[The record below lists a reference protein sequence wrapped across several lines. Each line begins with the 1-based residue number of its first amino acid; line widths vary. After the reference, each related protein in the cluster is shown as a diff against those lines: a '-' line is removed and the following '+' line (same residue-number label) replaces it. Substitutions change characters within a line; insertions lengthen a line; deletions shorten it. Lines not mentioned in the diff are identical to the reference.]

1 MKTEVVMKRKLFNQE
16 ISQKSKSEFLSAT
29 DLVRAG
35 NQWRAYNGLSLFD
48 LSEWFRQ
55 KGTIE
60 FMTELENTFKC
71 KVKIAGRG
79 RGKHT
84 WVHPYL
90 FIDLALAISPKLK
103 IETYSWL
110 YDYLLRYRNE
120 SGDSFK
126 KMSGALYFQF
136 TNKRAFSKYIA
147 EVSRQIKFACGVSK
161 WEDWQKADASVLA
174 KRAKIHENIALLADV
189 LPVDEAVR
197 IGILKAEHD

>member
-1 MKTEVVMKRKLFNQE
+1 MKTEVIMKRKLFNME
-16 ISQKSKSEFLSAT
+16 IAQKSKSEFLSAT
-29 DLVRAG
+29 DLTKAG
-35 NQWRAYNGLSLFD
+35 NQWRLYNGLAPFS

-55 KGTIE
+55 KGTID
-60 FMTELENTFKC
+60 FMAELENKFKC

-120 SGDSFK
+120 SGDSYT
-126 KMSGALYFQF
+126 KMSGALYAKFS
-136 TNKRAFSKYIA
+136 NKKAFGKYIA
-147 EVSRQIKFACGVSK
+147 EVAKQIKFACGVSK
-161 WEDWQKADASVLA
+161 WEDWQKADTSVLA
-174 KRAKIHENIALLADV
+174 KRDKIQENIALLADI

-197 IGILKAEHD
+197 IGILKAEHN

>member
-1 MKTEVVMKRKLFNQE
+1 MITEVVMQRKLFNCD
-16 ISQKSKSEFLSAT
+16 IAQKSKSEFFSAT

-35 NQWRAYNGLSLFD
+35 NQWRRLNNLADFNLSLW
-48 LSEWFRQ
+48 L
-55 KGTIE
+55 KNKTTIE
-60 FMTELENTFKC
+60 FINELKAVYG
-71 KVKIAGRG
+71 KPLIKGRG
-79 RGKHT
+79 RKAHT

-126 KMSGALYFQF
+126 KMAGALYMQF
-136 TNKRAFSKYIA
+136 TNKRAFSKYMA
-147 EVSRQIKFACGVSK
+147 EVSKQIKFVCGVSK
-161 WEDWQKADASVLA
+161 WDDWQKADASVLA
-174 KRAKIHENIALLADV
+174 KRNKIHENIALLADV

-197 IGILKAEHD
+197 IGILKAEHN